1 MNERVAQHNER
12 IAWWREAKFGMFI
25 HWGLY
30 AVPAG
35 SWKGKSYPGIGEWI
49 MFKARIPIAEYEQLT
64 QQFNPTEFDA
74 DAWADLA
81 ARAGMRYMIITAKH
95 HDGFAMFD
103 SAADQ
108 FNIVAATPFDRDPIA
123 ELAEACAK
131 RRIRFGVYYSQA
143 QDWHAPGGAIWK
155 KPHEG
160 GPDYG
165 GANWDPAQEGDFDE
179 YLRRKAVPQVRELLT
194 NYGPISVVWF
204 DTPLDVMTEER
215 AALFEDT
222 VRQLQP
228 DTLIS
233 GRLGGKNQSD
243 YESEGDNRI
252 PDSVRP
258 GDWETPATLNDTW
271 GYRSDDTNWKNSD
284 ELVFKLVDI
293 VSKGGNY
300 LLNVGPDARG
310 VIPEASRRILTEVG
324 RWTAANGEA
333 IYGAGPT
340 PLGDELAKD
349 AEPKWRCTTRPGVL
363 YATLFEWSGRSVTL
377 ELLGFEITG
386 ASLLETGAA
395 LGFSQNRERVTIELP
410 DTVTRADMP
419 VVKLAYDV
427 R

>member
-1 MNERVAQHNER
+1 
-12 IAWWREAKFGMFI
+12 
-25 HWGLY
+25 
-30 AVPAG
+30 
-35 SWKGKSYPGIGEWI
+35 
-49 MFKARIPIAEYEQLT
+49 
-64 QQFNPTEFDA
+64 
-74 DAWADLA
+74 
-81 ARAGMRYMIITAKH
+81 
-95 HDGFAMFD
+95 
-103 SAADQ
+103 
-108 FNIVAATPFDRDPIA
+108 
-123 ELAEACAK
+123 
-131 RRIRFGVYYSQA
+131 
-143 QDWHAPGGAIWK
+143 
-155 KPHEG
+155 
-160 GPDYG
+160 
-165 GANWDPAQEGDFDE
+165 
-179 YLRRKAVPQVRELLT
+179 
-194 NYGPISVVWF
+194 
-204 DTPLDVMTEER
+204 
-215 AALFEDT
+215 
-222 VRQLQP
+222 
-228 DTLIS
+228 
-233 GRLGGKNQSD
+233 
-243 YESEGDNRI
+243 
-252 PDSVRP
+252 
-258 GDWETPATLNDTW
+258 LNDTW